1 MKRLYARATINL
13 ESLAITTRNK
23 LAVLGTASGKD
34 WSRLKAETD
43 QAMADLSQACL
54 KAEKRPE

>member
-1 MKRLYARATINL
+1 
-13 ESLAITTRNK
+13 
-23 LAVLGTASGKD
+23 LAVLGTASEKD

-54 KAEKRPE
+54 EAEKRLE